1 MSREIDIEKA
11 TKYLIDYW
19 RTYPEQRNYLNYMD
33 KTFIHD
39 ALYGLGKAIDADRF
53 HGSAGYSEFK
63 LYLSEFLKSESPELA
78 EPEDDREEHEKNPW
92 C

>member
-39 ALYGLGKAIDADRF
+39 ALYGLGKAIDA
-53 HGSAGYSEFK
+53 HTIYYK
-63 LYLSEFLKSESPELA
+63 KHLHLKVTLLCS
-78 EPEDDREEHEKNPW
+78 N
-92 C
+92 